1 MENRI
6 VEISRK
12 KARNRVGKKFHA
24 DLNAKGSDPAFF
36 ARKGVYDPPRFPLDI
51 NPERRGFSPDSS
63 SLHIIS
69 VANTETRLRRPD
81 LPLPAAI
88 PPKPAKTVAK
98 RKSAAKKAQTPRVK
112 AKADKKV
119 SQKKPRV
126 ANMSRAPRA
135 AKSQPNA
142 PVPAVETMP
151 PLPCTHDI
159 AAPLHERTTP
169 AAAAVPVQPVTPL
182 PRANSVTLYRKNNMF
197 NVLGYWLRTQISD
210 ISKLFAPRPKRVR
223 KAPAVAQVLAENAA
237 LRKEIARL
245 RSLQSG

>member
-36 ARKGVYDPPRFPLDI
+36 ARKGVFDPPRFPLDI
-51 NPERRGFSPDSS
+51 NPESRGFSPDSS

-88 PPKPAKTVAK
+88 TPKPAKTVAK

-112 AKADKKV
+112 VKADKKV

-135 AKSQPNA
+135 AKSQPNV
-142 PVPAVETMP
+142 PVPAVETTP

-159 AAPLHERTTP
+159 AAPLHERTTT

-210 ISKLFAPRPKRVR
+210 ISKSFAPWPKRVR
-223 KAPAVAQVLAENAA
+223 KTPTVAQVLAENAA

>member
-1 MENRI
+1 M
-6 VEISRK
+6 
-12 KARNRVGKKFHA
+12 GKKFHA

-36 ARKGVYDPPRFPLDI
+36 ARKGVCDPPRFPLDI
-51 NPERRGFSPDSS
+51 NPKSRGFSPDSS

-69 VANTETRLRRPD
+69 VANTKTRLRRPD

-88 PPKPAKTVAK
+88 TPKPAKTMAK

-126 ANMSRAPRA
+126 ANIPRAPRA
-135 AKSQPNA
+135 AKSQPNV
-142 PVPAVETMP
+142 PVPAVETTP
-151 PLPCTHDI
+151 PMPCTHDI
-159 AAPLHERTTP
+159 AARLHERTTP
-169 AAAAVPVQPVTPL
+169 AAVPVQPVTPL

-210 ISKLFAPRPKRVR
+210 ISKLLAPRPKRVR
-223 KAPAVAQVLAENAA
+223 KTPTVAQVLAENAA